1 VHVWVKL
8 RQDMPHPLPPAVEE
22 GLCQFVSIKYL
33 ESLDSEGSRPRP
45 RPAPSEVRS
54 EVRSAQSTSLPISST
69 ATSSGG
75 TIAVRG
81 DRDRDREGDPRNPL
95 SYLGHCVE
103 TKNEKTHQRQEPRR
117 SSYSSSAASASASA
131 SETQEDKVR
140 RRLRAYFRFAIETD
154 ESPVYG
160 RGYRDAARCV
170 SELTLDV
177 VLDHVKTT
185 SSLPV
190 V

>member
-1 VHVWVKL
+1 
-8 RQDMPHPLPPAVEE
+8 MPHPLPPTVEE

-33 ESLDSEGSRPRP
+33 ESLEWDDAGSRLPP
-45 RPAPSEVRS
+45 IPSEVRS
-54 EVRSAQSTSLPISST
+54 AGSASNGAS
-69 ATSSGG
+69 ARGG

-81 DRDRDREGDPRNPL
+81 STSTGTGTGTGTVAGDRGGDPRNPL
-95 SYLGHCVE
+95 SYLGHCVV
-103 TKNEKTHQRQEPRR
+103 TTPTPTQQRQEPQR
-117 SSYSSSAASASASA
+117 SSSSSSSA
-131 SETQEDKVR
+131 SEAQEDKLR

-177 VLDHVKTT
+177 VLDHVKAT

-190 V
+190 I